1 MCNEGNNP
9 RLLWRSL
16 DSILRR
22 GKACGLPTAPVAH
35 SADDFQ
41 HFFQDKVN
49 GVRAATADHSQ
60 ATGSQPPLV
69 AGSSLPSMTMWR
81 EVSCDEVRRIVLAA
95 PPKSCSLD
103 PIPTNLL
110 RDCIDA
116 ILPYLTAMVNASL
129 CQGCLPVSQ
138 KKAVVTP
145 LLKKPSLDV
154 HDLKNY
160 RPVSNLSFVSKLVE
174 RVAVKQLV
182 EYLEANELM
191 PKLQSAYRKHHST
204 ETAVLRVLSDILT
217 AVDKQQVTLLALL
230 DLSAA
235 FDCVD
240 HDILLSRLQSTF
252 GLGGVTLGWIRSF
265 LTDRSQRVLFNG
277 SLSIEIMLLF
287 GVPQGSVFGTPPVLA
302 VCSRDLWR
310 H

>member
-1 MCNEGNNP
+1 MYVETRRSDMIYRE
-9 RLLWRSL
+9 RLMPAQR
-16 DSILRR
+16 
-22 GKACGLPTAPVAH
+22 T
-35 SADDFQ
+35 
-41 HFFQDKVN
+41 
-49 GVRAATADHSQ
+49 
-60 ATGSQPPLV
+60 
-69 AGSSLPSMTMWR
+69 
-81 EVSCDEVRRIVLAA
+81 
-95 PPKSCSLD
+95 PKSTAKLLLAEKGGEG
-103 PIPTNLL
+103 IP
-110 RDCIDA
+110 
-116 ILPYLTAMVNASL
+116 AMVNASL

-182 EYLEANELM
+182 DYLEANELM

-217 AVDKQQVTLLALL
+217 SIDKQQVTLLALL
-230 DLSAA
+230 DMSAA

-252 GLGGVTLGWIRSF
+252 GLGGVTLG
-265 LTDRSQRVLFNG
+265 
-277 SLSIEIMLLF
+277 
-287 GVPQGSVFGTPPVLA
+287 
-302 VCSRDLWR
+302 
-310 H
+310 